1 MDRNTSNVSFYCRE
15 SKKDRQGLAPIEL
28 SIIINGERCFI
39 HLPRKEY
46 PSVFKEAVTSKK
58 RNDIK
63 DYLDLTRT
71 RLNEIETELLRDG
84 FAITSY
90 AIKEYFQNGGIC
102 KYTISDLF
110 DEYLAILRKRI
121 GINLT
126 EKTYRKYELARD
138 RFYEVI
144 NKSMPVT
151 SITNSVI
158 MDYMASLNQI
168 FDQVTSVGY
177 CQKIK
182 TIVQFALDNDR
193 MRINPFCTMHLRK
206 GEKTVQ
212 YLTEEELARIKNF
225 DAHNASLNR
234 VRDLFIFQAAS
245 GLSYTDM
252 EKLEPSDYQQTE
264 DGQYYIHDTRR
275 KTGIEYTAVILPD
288 GVEILKKYDFHLP
301 MLSNQKMN
309 LYLKTLQDLV
319 GLEKPLYTHIARH
332 SYATRCLNMGIRLE
346 VVAKMLGHSTTK
358 LTQHYAKLITRNIIT
373 EVQEA
378 FDATGKSI

>member
-1 MDRNTSNVSFYCRE
+1 MLHRMTGEEIAIQKIDRLRMISVYEFTDATKAIDDGNRNMTPV
-15 SKKDRQGLAPIEL
+15 
-28 SIIINGERCFI
+28 NGERPFGCM
-39 HLPRKEY
+39 
-46 PSVFKEAVTSKK
+46 AVTVFYGENEQITLSEMDTCFDRLVDRLFYLYSEDANKA
-58 RNDIK
+58 DIM

-90 AIKEYFQNGGIC
+90 AIKEYFQNGGIR

-177 CQKIK
+177 CQ
-182 TIVQFALDNDR
+182 
-193 MRINPFCTMHLRK
+193 
-206 GEKTVQ
+206 
-212 YLTEEELARIKNF
+212 
-225 DAHNASLNR
+225 
-234 VRDLFIFQAAS
+234 AS
-245 GLSYTDM
+245 G
-252 EKLEPSDYQQTE
+252 
-264 DGQYYIHDTRR
+264 
-275 KTGIEYTAVILPD
+275 
-288 GVEILKKYDFHLP
+288 
-301 MLSNQKMN
+301 
-309 LYLKTLQDLV
+309 
-319 GLEKPLYTHIARH
+319 
-332 SYATRCLNMGIRLE
+332 
-346 VVAKMLGHSTTK
+346 
-358 LTQHYAKLITRNIIT
+358 
-373 EVQEA
+373 
-378 FDATGKSI
+378 